1 MTQRPP
7 GIWLAATFILIVVIA
22 LISLGFW
29 QLQRMAQKQQ
39 RLDSITEKQQ
49 KETVGLLTALQ
60 LNDPRDVDVN
70 FTGNVDNQHLI
81 LVDNQVVD
89 SQVGFDVIAPVLTNV
104 GWILVNFGWVAA
116 PNLTRTLPI
125 VEVAAGE
132 SHLRGKISEPS
143 LNPFVRD
150 PASVNQTFPALVQQV
165 SIPRIQQMLDR
176 KLQPYVIEL
185 TGEDSVFLRRY
196 TPVVMPP
203 EKHLGYA
210 IQWFAL
216 AVAAVVVGGL
226 AIVKKESSHE

>member
-1 MTQRPP
+1 MTQRTP

-22 LISLGFW
+22 LSSLGFW

-125 VEVAAGE
+125 V
-132 SHLRGKISEPS
+132 
-143 LNPFVRD
+143 
-150 PASVNQTFPALVQQV
+150 
-165 SIPRIQQMLDR
+165 
-176 KLQPYVIEL
+176 
-185 TGEDSVFLRRY
+185 
-196 TPVVMPP
+196 
-203 EKHLGYA
+203 
-210 IQWFAL
+210 
-216 AVAAVVVGGL
+216 
-226 AIVKKESSHE
+226 

>member
-1 MTQRPP
+1 MTQRTP

-22 LISLGFW
+22 LSSLGFW

-116 PNLTRTLPI
+116 PNLTRTLPS

-165 SIPRIQQMLDR
+165 SVPRIQQMLDR

-185 TGEDSVFLRRY
+185 TGEDSVFERRY
-196 TPVVMPP
+196 TPGVMPP